1 MGTGDWR
8 GARVLLT
15 GASVGIGRELALQ
28 LAARGAR
35 LVLAARDETKLAEV
49 EALCR
54 EKGGEAV
61 VLRADVGVQSDCL
74 ELVDRAV
81 AALGG
86 LDVLLLNAG
95 QDMWSRLDELADPGI
110 FERLMRVNYLG
121 PAWLTWRAL
130 PHLESSR
137 GRIVVMSSLA
147 GLTGVPTRTG
157 YAATKHALHG
167 FFDSLRVELRG
178 RGVAVT
184 LVCPDF
190 VVSEIH
196 RRALGPDGRP
206 LGTSPMNEGRI
217 MTAARCAE
225 LAIDAAA
232 KRKRMVLLSLR
243 GKVGRFFR
251 PFVPG
256 VIDSIAERS
265 VARGH

>member
-1 MGTGDWR
+1 MRTDDWR
-8 GARVLLT
+8 SSRVLLT
-15 GASVGIGRELALQ
+15 GASVGIGREIALQ

-35 LVLAARDETKLAEV
+35 LVLAARDEAKLAEV
-49 EALCR
+49 AALCR
-54 EKGGEAV
+54 ENGGEAT
-61 VLRADVGVQSDCL
+61 VLRADVGAQVDCL
-74 ELVDRAV
+74 ALVDRAV
-81 AALGG
+81 EALGG
-86 LDVLLLNAG
+86 LDVLFLNAG
-95 QDMWSRLDELADPGI
+95 QDMWSRLDELADPEI

-130 PHLESSR
+130 SHLKASH

-157 YAATKHALHG
+157 YAATKHALQG
-167 FFDSLRVELRG
+167 FYDSLRVELRG
-178 RGVAVT
+178 SGVSVT
-184 LVCPDF
+184 IVCPDF

-206 LGTSPMNEGRI
+206 LGTSPMNEGKI
-217 MTAARCAE
+217 MTAERCAE

-243 GKVGRFFR
+243 GKVGRYFR

-256 VIDSIAERS
+256 LIDSIAERS

>member
-1 MGTGDWR
+1 MSSLSGKS
-8 GARVLLT
+8 VLLT
-15 GASVGIGRELALQ
+15 GASVGIGREAALQ
-28 LAARGAR
+28 LAAQGAR
-35 LVLAARDETKLAEV
+35 LALAARDESKLAQV
-49 EALCR
+49 AGLCR
-54 EKGGEAV
+54 ERGAEAI

-74 ELVDRAV
+74 RLVDESV
-81 AALGG
+81 ARLGG
-86 LDVLLLNAG
+86 LDVLFLNAG
-95 QDMWSRLDELADPGI
+95 QDMWSRLDELADPEI

-130 PHLESSR
+130 PHLKASR

-157 YAATKHALHG
+157 YAATKHALQG
-167 FFDSLRVELRG
+167 FYDSLRVELR
-178 RGVAVT
+178 RTGVSVT
-184 LVCPDF
+184 IVCPDF

-196 RRALGPDGRP
+196 RRALGPDGQP
-206 LGTSPMNEGRI
+206 LGTSPMQEGKI

-243 GKVGRFFR
+243 GKVGRYFR

-256 VIDSIAERS
+256 IIDAIADRS